1 MRFQY
6 KKKEQAAI
14 PTASMADIAFLL
26 IIFFMVTTIFRAE
39 QGLRVFIPKA
49 EATHK
54 LPKKNIAHVWVSE
67 EGLISIDDKLV
78 NLDQVGFIM
87 KGRVLANPNMIT
99 SILADQNVSYGVM
112 NDLFE
117 QLQRAEAYK
126 VSLTTK
132 KKTGE

>member
-1 MRFQY
+1 MRFFY

-39 QGLRVFIPKA
+39 QGLHVQIPKA
-49 EATHK
+49 EATNK
-54 LPKKNIAHVWVSE
+54 LPKKNIAHIWVSE
-67 EGLISIDDKLV
+67 EGLISIDDNLIR
-78 NLDQVGFIM
+78 LDQVRMVM
-87 KGRVLANPNMIT
+87 KGKMIVNPNLIT

-112 NDLFE
+112 NDVFE
-117 QLQRAEAYK
+117 QLQHSEAYK

-132 KKTGE
+132 KKTG